1 MALEYFIQIII
12 RILEFLFPIST
23 ISRISQI
30 SLSYICLASYK
41 PVKGLSMPA
50 EGYLSS
56 RKEKGA
62 ERGGNC
68 FLGQFILLQVI
79 SEFSEYFRL
88 GRAHPIFSG
97 ASLINYYICIMENNA
112 LLSLVSLM
120 LPSNILSRFTLVK
133 VESTDDTISIHLDEK
148 IPSDYQNNPNIES
161 KGFLSPVTVRDF
173 PIRDKAVNLIVRRRR
188 WLDLHTAK
196 CFTLPYDDIKSENTR
211 YSKEFA
217 AFLKEVY
224 GDEAYDLPFA

>member
-1 MALEYFIQIII
+1 
-12 RILEFLFPIST
+12 
-23 ISRISQI
+23 
-30 SLSYICLASYK
+30 
-41 PVKGLSMPA
+41 
-50 EGYLSS
+50 
-56 RKEKGA
+56 
-62 ERGGNC
+62 
-68 FLGQFILLQVI
+68 
-79 SEFSEYFRL
+79 
-88 GRAHPIFSG
+88 
-97 ASLINYYICIMENNA
+97 
-112 LLSLVSLM
+112 M
-120 LPSNILSRFTLVK
+120 LPSNILSRFALVK

-148 IPSDYQNNPNIES
+148 IPSDYQSNPTIES

-188 WLDLHTAK
+188 WLDLHTSK

>member
-1 MALEYFIQIII
+1 M
-12 RILEFLFPIST
+12 RIP
-23 ISRISQI
+23 
-30 SLSYICLASYK
+30 
-41 PVKGLSMPA
+41 
-50 EGYLSS
+50 
-56 RKEKGA
+56 
-62 ERGGNC
+62 
-68 FLGQFILLQVI
+68 QV
-79 SEFSEYFRL
+79 FT
-88 GRAHPIFSG
+88 AHPIFSG

>member
-1 MALEYFIQIII
+1 MRNI
-12 RILEFLFPIST
+12 RITQNL
-23 ISRISQI
+23 
-30 SLSYICLASYK
+30 
-41 PVKGLSMPA
+41 
-50 EGYLSS
+50 
-56 RKEKGA
+56 
-62 ERGGNC
+62 
-68 FLGQFILLQVI
+68 
-79 SEFSEYFRL
+79 
-88 GRAHPIFSG
+88 AHPIFSG

-161 KGFLSPVTVRDF
+161 KGFLSSVTVRDF

>member
-1 MALEYFIQIII
+1 
-12 RILEFLFPIST
+12 
-23 ISRISQI
+23 
-30 SLSYICLASYK
+30 
-41 PVKGLSMPA
+41 
-50 EGYLSS
+50 
-56 RKEKGA
+56 
-62 ERGGNC
+62 
-68 FLGQFILLQVI
+68 
-79 SEFSEYFRL
+79 
-88 GRAHPIFSG
+88 
-97 ASLINYYICIMENNA
+97 MENNA

-133 VESTDDTISIHLDEK
+133 VESTDDTISIHLDE
-148 IPSDYQNNPNIES
+148 NNPNIES
-161 KGFLSPVTVRDF
+161 KGFLSPVTIRDF

-188 WLDLHTAK
+188 WLDLHTGK

>member
-1 MALEYFIQIII
+1 
-12 RILEFLFPIST
+12 
-23 ISRISQI
+23 
-30 SLSYICLASYK
+30 
-41 PVKGLSMPA
+41 
-50 EGYLSS
+50 
-56 RKEKGA
+56 
-62 ERGGNC
+62 
-68 FLGQFILLQVI
+68 
-79 SEFSEYFRL
+79 
-88 GRAHPIFSG
+88 
-97 ASLINYYICIMENNA
+97 MENNA

-148 IPSDYQNNPNIES
+148 IPSEYQNNPNIES

-188 WLDLHTAK
+188 WLDLHTGK

-224 GDEAYDLPFA
+224 GDETYDLPFA

>member
-1 MALEYFIQIII
+1 
-12 RILEFLFPIST
+12 
-23 ISRISQI
+23 
-30 SLSYICLASYK
+30 
-41 PVKGLSMPA
+41 
-50 EGYLSS
+50 
-56 RKEKGA
+56 
-62 ERGGNC
+62 
-68 FLGQFILLQVI
+68 
-79 SEFSEYFRL
+79 
-88 GRAHPIFSG
+88 
-97 ASLINYYICIMENNA
+97 MENNA

-161 KGFLSPVTVRDF
+161 KGFLSPVTIRDF

-188 WLDLHTAK
+188 WLDLHTGK

-217 AFLKEVY
+217 AFFKRSVWR
-224 GDEAYDLPFA
+224 